1 MAPLPIL
8 FSVDEDLPRHKIT
21 LLLTSY
27 GYQVYNPERGEKD
40 PAVIA
45 SAEASGAVIITA
57 DHHIYNALRRKH
69 PYDRGL
75 YRRAGV
81 VIIPQ
86 YEEGVTEAL
95 LNRWIHM
102 IEGVWLATR
111 DGDDQ
116 RVVIDLRGKHI
127 YIDQ

>member
-8 FSVDEDLPRHKIT
+8 FSVDEDLPRYKLT
-21 LLLTSY
+21 VLLTSH

-45 SAEASGAVIITA
+45 SAEASGAIIITA
-57 DHHIYNALRRKH
+57 DHHIYNALRRKR
-69 PYDRGL
+69 PYDKGI

-81 VIIPQ
+81 VIIPE
-86 YEEGVTEAL
+86 YEEGVTEEL
-95 LNRWIHM
+95 IERWLPL
-102 IEGVWLATR
+102 IEAVWSATR

-116 RVVIDLRGKHI
+116 RVVINLRGKHI

>member
-8 FSVDEDLPRHKIT
+8 FSVDEDLPRHRIT
-21 LLLTSY
+21 ALLAKR
-27 GYQVYNPERGEKD
+27 GYRVYNPERGEKD

-45 SAEASGAVIITA
+45 SAEASGAIIITA
-57 DHHIYNALRRKH
+57 DRHIYNALHRKY
-69 PYDRGL
+69 PFDKGT

-81 VIIPQ
+81 VIVPE

-95 LNRWIHM
+95 LERWLAM

-111 DGDDQ
+111 DEDDQ